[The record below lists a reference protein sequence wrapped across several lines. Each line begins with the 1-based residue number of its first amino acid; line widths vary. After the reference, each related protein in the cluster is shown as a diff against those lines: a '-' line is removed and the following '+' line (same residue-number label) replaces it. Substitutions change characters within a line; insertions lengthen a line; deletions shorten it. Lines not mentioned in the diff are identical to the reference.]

1 MDSDYACRL
10 RLIRFALIALLRVC
24 SINLPSNNRN
34 GGDELSVGITV
45 TSNVSYN
52 QFKDKADVRHIFS
65 DCQQIPRE
73 DGHIASLSTVCGAQ
87 THWFPISKKKYS
99 FI

>member
-52 QFKDKADVRHIFS
+52 QFIRLMLGIYFLIVNKSHEKMDTLRLSVLSVGLKHIGS
-65 DCQQIPRE
+65 Q
-73 DGHIASLSTVCGAQ
+73 
-87 THWFPISKKKYS
+87 
-99 FI
+99 